1 MYLMMNKKFWEKIKF
16 HPHQGQKQVL
26 ECDNR
31 EVIICAGRRW
41 GKSALM
47 GAIITHEFLKGI
59 NEIRKGKRGSVKIW
73 IVAPTYELSRKVFEY
88 VVKFLLEF
96 DKGFAKHISE
106 RPQPNIRVSEGI
118 WIQCKSATEPMSML
132 GEELDL
138 AVIDEAPLIGNKTY
152 HQYIYPLTIA
162 KSRNCRTYLIGTP
175 RGKDWFQALYLILKE
190 KNAAFHFTTLD
201 GVETD
206 EATLE
211 EIKKVT
217 PDLLFRQE
225 YLAEFLDE
233 AGTVFKNLD
242 KIMGGNLQDAKPG
255 RPYTIGVDL
264 GQMDDYTVITVIDRD
279 THELVHFDRFR
290 NIDYPL
296 QKEHIIAKAKRYN
309 NARVIIDA
317 TGVGKP
323 IYQDLGKSGV
333 FVEDF
338 TFTGKSKEELIGN
351 LIVFINEGYIKI
363 PNIPDLVDE
372 LKAFEYIYINEKTG
386 EKLRNTRY
394 SAPKGFHDDCV
405 MSLAL
410 AVWGIPME
418 KPRYKNP
425 LEEVLKPL
433 ARNKKRSFI

>member
-1 MYLMMNKKFWEKIKF
+1 MNKKFWDKIKF
-16 HPHQGQKQVL
+16 YPHKGQKEVL

-47 GAIITHEFLKGI
+47 GAIIVYNFLKLL
-59 NEIRKGKRGSVKIW
+59 NEVKKGTRGSVKIW

-106 RPQPNIRVSEGI
+106 RPQPHVKISEGI

-132 GEELDL
+132 GEELDM
-138 AVIDEAPLIGNKTY
+138 AVIDEAPLIGSKTY
-152 HQYIYPLTIA
+152 HQYIYPLTMA
-162 KSRNCRTYLIGTP
+162 KSRDCRTYLIGTP
-175 RGKDWFQALYLILKE
+175 RGKDWFQAIFLRLKE
-190 KNAAFHFTTLD
+190 KNAAFHFTSLD

-206 EATLE
+206 LEKLE
-211 EIKKVT
+211 EFKKVT

-242 KIMGGNLQDAKPG
+242 KIMGGNLQDARPG
-255 RPYTIGVDL
+255 RLYTMGVDL
-264 GQMDDYTVITVIDRD
+264 GQMDDYTVITVLDRN

-290 NIDYPL
+290 GIEYPL
-296 QKEHIIAKAKRYN
+296 QKEHIKAKAKRYN

-317 TGVGKP
+317 TGVGRP
-323 IYQDLGKSGV
+323 IYEDLGKAGV

-338 TFTGKSKEELIGN
+338 TFSGKSKEELIGN
-351 LIVFINEGYIKI
+351 LIVFVNEGYVKI
-363 PNIPDLVDE
+363 PKIEVLVDE

-394 SAPKGFHDDCV
+394 SAPKGFHDDCI

-410 AVWGIPME
+410 AVWGIPKE
-418 KPRYKNP
+418 QPKYRNP
-425 LEEVLKPL
+425 LEEVLKKQTII
-433 ARNKKRSFI
+433 KKRSFI